1 MIFRAQF
8 FSEKNC
14 APPLIIV
21 GQGGFRATMD
31 LPASPVTSS
40 HPSIKE
46 SAMTTL
52 ELKLNLP
59 DRLAQDAAKM
69 GLLDPDSLQTM
80 LREAVRN
87 RRIAQLAL
95 ARQRVAE
102 AGIAPMSLEEIQEEV
117 DAQRAELHKSGR
129 AQKSPESRSKTCMD
143 INYLAGAT

>member
-1 MIFRAQF
+1 
-8 FSEKNC
+8 
-14 APPLIIV
+14 
-21 GQGGFRATMD
+21 
-31 LPASPVTSS
+31 
-40 HPSIKE
+40 
-46 SAMTTL
+46 MTTL

-87 RRIAQLAL
+87 RRIAQLAF

-117 DAQRAELHKSGR
+117 DAQRAELHNKAAR
-129 AQKSPESRSKTCMD
+129 
-143 INYLAGAT
+143 